1 MPETRVLFIL
11 KKRGTSYG
19 PGSGCYSTCTPKCEC
34 INKGQKVLKS
44 SGLLNSARFVQEML
58 LESGI
63 ESKLVEVIDN
73 NGIDREVTL
82 FKPTHVVIEALWV
95 VPEKF
100 DVLRKLH
107 PNVVWVIRSH
117 SETPFLAGE
126 GISVEWFF
134 KYLKQDNV
142 VISFNTPETTEEFM
156 QLYAY
161 AHPDADPTEVADKVV
176 YLPNYYPLSGKVEPY
191 RLDKKDTIDVGCFGA
206 IRPLKNHLIQA
217 IAAVEFA
224 ARNDINL
231 RFHIN
236 STRVEGNAD
245 SHKKNLYALFE
256 GLNSPQF
263 QLVEHGWLDH
273 KDFTALVRT
282 MDIGLQMS
290 FTESFNIVT
299 ADFVNAGIPVV
310 VSREIDW
317 VHPWFHANPTD
328 SNDIV
333 DKMERALLY
342 KKWLAR
348 FLDLNRNR
356 LKQYSI
362 SSKII
367 WTKEYL

>member
-44 SGLLNSARFVQEML
+44 SGLLNSARFVHEML
-58 LESGI
+58 LDSGI

-134 KYLKQDNV
+134 KYLKQENV

-161 AHPDADPTEVADKVV
+161 AHPDADPAEVADKVV

-342 KKWLAR
+342 KRWLAR